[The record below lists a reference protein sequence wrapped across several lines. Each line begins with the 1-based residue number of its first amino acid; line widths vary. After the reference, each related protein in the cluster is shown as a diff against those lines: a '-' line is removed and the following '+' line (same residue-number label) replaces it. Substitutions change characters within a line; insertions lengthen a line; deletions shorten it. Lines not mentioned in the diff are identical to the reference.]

1 MKLFEPLKIGAMTI
15 PNRIMVPAMVTHLC
29 KEDGIVTQDSI
40 DRYVRYAAGGA
51 GLIVVEAMAIHQV
64 KSGPLLRISDDKY
77 IPGLRELTRKVHE
90 TSDSRIVPQII
101 HFLKAARTGWRQ
113 TADMISP
120 QEIDRIVEQFGDAV
134 RRAREAGFDGAELH
148 SAHAYT
154 LSSFLSRTNPRTDE
168 YGGQTLEGRL
178 RLIGRVMENVR
189 RKAGK
194 DFPVGIRFNVEE
206 FIKGGY
212 TVVESKQIAERLAGL
227 GADYISLSAGGK
239 FEDAVHT
246 PGQVLFPYS
255 GYSGDRCMPGDW
267 LPRGLHAN
275 IAAEVKAHLLARG
288 HHVPVAVAGK
298 LDAPLEAERLV
309 AEGKVDFVGIARGLL
324 ADPDWPKKV
333 RSGELDRIVQCD
345 YCNVCKALD
354 GTHRTVI
361 CSLWPQGTI
370 QAPQDD
376 PAVRAPQWA
385 EPDASLTALPKESS
399 VELKWAKADGASL
412 YQVYRADEQ
421 GDPLMMDAVKVR
433 FWVDNVVLGGH
444 TYRYFVRPCAA
455 TGKPGQRS
463 NTATVEVPA
472 PGYMAFA
479 GGVTPARMASMEPS
493 SREDE

>member
-1 MKLFEPLKIGAMTI
+1 MKMFEPLKIGGMTI

-29 KEDGIVTQDSI
+29 KEDGVVTQDTI

-77 IPGLRELTRKVHE
+77 IPGLRELTQRVHA

-101 HFLKAARTGWRQ
+101 HFLKVARSGWRQ
-113 TADMISP
+113 TADMLSLA
-120 QEIDRIVEQFGDAV
+120 EIDQIVEQFGDAV

-154 LSSFLSRTNPRTDE
+154 LSSFLSRANPRTDE
-168 YGGQTLEGRL
+168 YGGESLEGRL
-178 RLIGRVMENVR
+178 RLIGRVMESVR
-189 RKAGK
+189 RKAGR
-194 DFPVGIRFNVEE
+194 DFPVGVRFNVEE
-206 FIKGGY
+206 FIKNGY
-212 TVVESKQIAERLAGL
+212 TVVDSKRIAVRLAEL

-267 LPRGLHAN
+267 LPRALHAG
-275 IAAEVKAHLLARG
+275 IAAEVKAHLLAKG
-288 HHVPVAVAGK
+288 HRVPVAVAGK
-298 LDAPLEAERLV
+298 LDAPRDAERV
-309 AEGKVDFVGIARGLL
+309 IAEGMADIVGIARGLL
-324 ADPDWPKKV
+324 ADPDWPIKV
-333 RSGELDRIVQCD
+333 RNGDADRIVQCD

-354 GTHRTVI
+354 GTHRTVL
-361 CSLWPQGTI
+361 CALWPQGSI
-370 QAPQDD
+370 QAPKDD
-376 PAVRAPQWA
+376 PAVQAPQWA
-385 EPDASLTALPKESS
+385 QAEASLTAIPRESR
-399 VELKWAKADGASL
+399 VELKWSKAAGAAT

-421 GDPLMMDAVKVR
+421 GDPQMIDAVKVT
-433 FWVDNVVLGGH
+433 FWGDNGVLGGH

-455 TGKPGQRS
+455 TGTPGARS

-472 PGYMAFA
+472 PSYMVAA
-479 GGVTPARMASMEPS
+479 
-493 SREDE
+493 

>member
-1 MKLFEPLKIGAMTI
+1 VKLFEPLKVGAMTI

-29 KEDGIVTQDSI
+29 KEDGIATQDTI

-51 GLIVVEAMAIHQV
+51 GLIVVEAMAVHQV
-64 KSGPLLRISDDKY
+64 KSGPLLRISDDSY
-77 IPGLRELTRKVHE
+77 IPRLRELVGKVHE

-101 HFLKAARTGWRQ
+101 HFLKVAKSGWRQ
-113 TADMISP
+113 TTDMLSL
-120 QEIDRIVEQFGDAV
+120 QEIDQIVEQFGDAV

-154 LSSFLSRTNPRTDE
+154 LSSFLSRANPRTDE

-189 RKAGK
+189 RKAGR

-206 FIKGGY
+206 FIKDGY
-212 TVVESKQIAERLAGL
+212 TVMESTLIAERLAEL

-246 PGQVLFPYS
+246 PGQVLYPYN

-267 LPRGLHAN
+267 LPRALHAN
-275 IAAEVKAHLLARG
+275 IAAEVKSHLLSRG
-288 HHVPVAVAGK
+288 HRVPVAVAGK
-298 LDAPLEAERLV
+298 LDAPQDAERVV
-309 AEGKVDFVGIARGLL
+309 AEGKADFVGIARGLL

-333 RSGELDRIVQCD
+333 RSGQTDRIVQCD

-376 PAVRAPQWA
+376 PAVQAPQWTQPEA
-385 EPDASLTALPKESS
+385 TLTAITKGSR
-399 VELKWAKADGASL
+399 VELKWPKAAGASH
-412 YQVYRADEQ
+412 YQVYRAYDQ
-421 GDPLMMDAVKVR
+421 GNPEMLDAVKVT

-444 TYRYFVRPCAA
+444 TYRYFVRPCAN
-455 TGKPGQRS
+455 TGTPGQRS
-463 NTATVEVPA
+463 NTAKVDVPA
-472 PGYMAFA
+472 PSYLTA
-479 GGVTPARMASMEPS
+479 P
-493 SREDE
+493 

>member
-1 MKLFEPLKIGAMTI
+1 VRLFESLKIGGITI

-29 KEDGIVTQDSI
+29 KEDGVVTQDTI

-77 IPGLRELTRKVHE
+77 IPGLRELTQRVHA
-90 TSDSRIVPQII
+90 TSDSKIVPQII
-101 HFLKAARTGWRQ
+101 HFLKVARSGWRQ
-113 TADMISP
+113 TADMLSLA
-120 QEIDRIVEQFGDAV
+120 EIDLIVEQFGDAV

-168 YGGQTLEGRL
+168 YGGESLEGRL

-189 RKAGK
+189 RKAGR

-206 FIKGGY
+206 FIKNGY
-212 TVVESKQIAERLAGL
+212 TVVDSKRIAVRLAEL
-227 GADYISLSAGGK
+227 GSDYISLSAGGK

-267 LPRGLHAN
+267 LPRALHAG
-275 IAAEVKAHLLARG
+275 IAAEVKAHLLSKDYR
-288 HHVPVAVAGK
+288 VPVAVAGK
-298 LDAPLEAERLV
+298 LDAPRDAERAI
-309 AEGKVDFVGIARGLL
+309 AEGMADIVGIARGLL
-324 ADPDWPKKV
+324 ADPDWPIKV
-333 RSGELDRIVQCD
+333 RHGDADRIVQCD

-361 CSLWPQGTI
+361 CALWPQGSI
-370 QAPQDD
+370 QAPKDD
-376 PAVRAPQWA
+376 PAVQAPRWA
-385 EPDASLTALPKESS
+385 QAEASLTAIPRESR
-399 VELKWAKADGASL
+399 VELKWSKAADAAT

-421 GDPLMMDAVKVR
+421 GDPQMIDAVKVT
-433 FWVDNVVLGGH
+433 FWGDNGVMGGH

-455 TGKPGQRS
+455 TGTPGQRS

-472 PGYMAFA
+472 PSYMAA
-479 GGVTPARMASMEPS
+479 A
-493 SREDE
+493 